1 MNEKQIL
8 ELKQL
13 VDQLTDQGLPTEE
26 IQAQVDLRKQEFKQL
41 NESAKTT
48 PVETDATA
56 GEEIA
61 SDMESTSEDGSLD
74 LIGPSET
81 EDPTTDFIPYETPE
95 DAEKAKLDI
104 ERENIGFFQNLINA
118 TREGLIDPKKRY

>member
-61 SDMESTSEDGSLD
+61 SDMEL
-74 LIGPSET
+74 T
-81 EDPTTDFIPYETPE
+81 EDDGDLATTCWIPEH
-95 DAEKAKLDI
+95 L
-104 ERENIGFFQNLINA
+104 NINFGIGSTVLVVGRTSQS
-118 TREGLIDPKKRY
+118 